1 VTDKKPSPRLPTDC
15 GPGAAGVDEDGGDVR
30 QGSVDDTGGLL
41 SHLEDVHLPHYV
53 ERPIDTGTSCLACGG
68 DWLGI
73 QRRDCESCAEVV
85 EIERSTAHPRSS
97 T

>member
-1 VTDKKPSPRLPTDC
+1 MKKIT
-15 GPGAAGVDEDGGDVR
+15 
-30 QGSVDDTGGLL
+30 
-41 SHLEDVHLPHYV
+41 LEDVHAILVGLENLGLLRRMGVRHG
-53 ERPIDTGTSCLACGG
+53 RPVWGRVHPDDFRCLACGG